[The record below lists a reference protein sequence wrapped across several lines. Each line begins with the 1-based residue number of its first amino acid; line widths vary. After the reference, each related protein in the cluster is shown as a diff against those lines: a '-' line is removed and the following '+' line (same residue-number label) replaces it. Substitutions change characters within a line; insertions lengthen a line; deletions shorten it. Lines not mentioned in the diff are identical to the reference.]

1 MQTRRKVGN
10 KRAPEACWSVGW
22 EEEAAVIRRSSG
34 RSSITEILREEGLM
48 SCVVPRRGQGLLL
61 GISVTKRGNYI

>member
-1 MQTRRKVGN
+1 M
-10 KRAPEACWSVGW
+10 GW
-22 EEEAAVIRRSSG
+22 EEKAAVIR

-48 SCVVPRRGQGLLL
+48 SHVVPRRGQGLLL

>member
-1 MQTRRKVGN
+1 MGN
-10 KRAPEACWSVGW
+10 KRAPEACWSVDW